1 MIYGAVL
8 LRVSVVRWFRDIVIE
23 ATFQGMHTKPVQRG
37 LKLGFKLFLL
47 SELMLF
53 FSFF

>member
-1 MIYGAVL
+1 M
-8 LRVSVVRWFRDIVIE
+8 IE
-23 ATFQGMHTKPVQRG
+23 ATFQGIHTKPVQSG

-53 FSFF
+53 FSFFWAFMHRALCPSADIGCC